1 MKNMDHKFIDEDIDY
16 FATRPSTVENITIY
30 VWQLLKPLIEK
41 EKCSLHKV
49 KVHETENIFAVY
61 KG

>member
-1 MKNMDHKFIDEDIDY
+1 MKNMDHKCLDKDIEY
-16 FATRPSTVENITIY
+16 FATRPSTVENIAVY
-30 VWQLLKPLIEK
+30 VWKLLEPLIPK
-41 EKCSLHKV
+41 EKCSLSKV